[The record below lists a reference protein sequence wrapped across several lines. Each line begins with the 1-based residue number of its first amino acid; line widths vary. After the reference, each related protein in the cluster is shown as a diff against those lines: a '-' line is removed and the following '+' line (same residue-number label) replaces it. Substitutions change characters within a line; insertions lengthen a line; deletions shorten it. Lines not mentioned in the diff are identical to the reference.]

1 MKRLLIVVGCPRSG
15 TTWLQQ
21 LLLSHPQV
29 VGPSEETFLFARL
42 APAWALAHSAEGDI
56 WGDRATSIA
65 AIRRFCDR
73 ILTHVPGADEAALL
87 VEKTP
92 AHVFCLEQVAA
103 LYPDLAVIHLVRDGR
118 DVARSLVEFEFGVP
132 DLGSAAT
139 VWQQSLDAFD
149 HARPR
154 LHHAREVR
162 YEDLLD
168 DPVGVTSELL
178 MWAGAPAR
186 A

>member
-1 MKRLLIVVGCPRSG
+1 VASSALSACVGPPTTNVRARSSEMKRLLIVVGCPRSG

-73 ILTHVPGADEAALL
+73 ILPHVP
-87 VEKTP
+87 
-92 AHVFCLEQVAA
+92 
-103 LYPDLAVIHLVRDGR
+103 
-118 DVARSLVEFEFGVP
+118 
-132 DLGSAAT
+132 
-139 VWQQSLDAFD
+139 
-149 HARPR
+149 
-154 LHHAREVR
+154 
-162 YEDLLD
+162 
-168 DPVGVTSELL
+168 
-178 MWAGAPAR
+178 
-186 A
+186 